1 MSKTIIY
8 EQNENSDIPLKEEF
22 INQLMYVNNA
32 DDQDNPYDLDD
43 LDDSILDDHTASDV
57 ALLNQAEINALLN
70 GMMDDDE

>member
-43 LDDSILDDHTASDV
+43 PDDSFLDDHTASDV